1 MEPLLLALKAAF
13 LVLLYLFI
21 WRVVRT
27 AARDLRAPAQESFV
41 LAPEQARALT
51 GGEPAAQPPRLL
63 VVRSPSLDRG
73 AVFEP
78 GPVAL
83 TFGRAG
89 DNTAVLAGDDYASTH
104 HARVEAAR
112 DGVWLVD
119 LGSTNGT
126 WVNGE
131 QLDGR
136 RRLHDG
142 DLVRIG
148 QTELRYER

>member
-1 MEPLLLALKAAF
+1 MEPILLALKAAF

-21 WRVVRT
+21 WRVVRS
-27 AARDLRAPAQESFV
+27 AARDLRVPAQESFV
-41 LAPEQARALT
+41 LAPEQARALA
-51 GGEPAAQPPRLL
+51 GEPRQAPALL
-63 VVRSPSLDRG
+63 RVVESPSLERG
-73 AVFEP
+73 TVFEP
-78 GPVAL
+78 GPVSL

-89 DNTAVLAGDDYASTH
+89 DNTAVLDGDDYASTH
-104 HARVEAAR
+104 HARVEATR

-136 RRLHDG
+136 RRLRDG
-142 DLVRIG
+142 DVVRIG

>member
-1 MEPLLLALKAAF
+1 VEPVLLALKAAF
-13 LVLLYLFI
+13 LVVLYVFI
-21 WRVVRT
+21 WRVVRS
-27 AARDLRAPAQESFV
+27 AARDLRVAPQESFV
-41 LAPEQARALT
+41 LAPEQARAIT
-51 GGEPAAQPPRLL
+51 GEPPPAPARL
-63 VVRSPSLDRG
+63 VVVDGPSLERG
-73 AVFEP
+73 TVFEP

-89 DNTAVLAGDDYASTH
+89 DNTAVLDTDDYASTH
-104 HARVEAAR
+104 HARIEAAR

-131 QLDGR
+131 QVDGR
-136 RRLHDG
+136 HRLHDG

>member
-21 WRVVRT
+21 WRVVRS
-27 AARDLRAPAQESFV
+27 AARDLRVPAQESFV
-41 LAPEQARALT
+41 LAPEQARAIT
-51 GGEPAAQPPRLL
+51 GEPPPAPARLL
-63 VVRSPSLDRG
+63 VVSSPSLEPG
-73 AVFEP
+73 TAFEP

-89 DNTAVLAGDDYASTH
+89 DNTAVLDGDDYASTH
-104 HARVEAAR
+104 HARVEASR

-136 RRLHDG
+136 RRLQDG
-142 DLVRIG
+142 DVVRIG

>member
-1 MEPLLLALKAAF
+1 MEPVLLALKAAF

-21 WRVVRT
+21 WRVVRS
-27 AARDLRAPAQESFV
+27 AARDLRVSSQESFV
-41 LAPEQARALT
+41 LAPEQARAIT
-51 GGEPAAQPPRLL
+51 GEPPPAPARLL
-63 VVRSPSLDRG
+63 VVASPSLEHG
-73 AVFEP
+73 TVFEP

-89 DNTAVLAGDDYASTH
+89 DNTGVLDGDDYASTH
-104 HARVEAAR
+104 HARVEATR

-142 DLVRIG
+142 DVVRIG